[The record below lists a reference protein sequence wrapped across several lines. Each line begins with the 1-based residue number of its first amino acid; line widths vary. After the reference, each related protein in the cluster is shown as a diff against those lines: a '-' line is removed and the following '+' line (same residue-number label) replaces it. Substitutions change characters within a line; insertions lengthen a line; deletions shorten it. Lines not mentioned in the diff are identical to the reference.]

1 MKKQKMGVKRKRKS
15 RGSTQT
21 RRRTPPELMEDM
33 VKEILVRLPVKSLLR
48 FKPACRAWQA
58 IIDDPVF
65 IRAHLRRSI
74 RLQVGAEP
82 QLHPQPS
89 QHVPSNRYRF
99 HQWQLQR
106 GTTTTTSPRNNVATF
121 LHAKDLSDDQQFY
134 TTEFTHCDGLVFST
148 TTTSL
153 HVFNPAT
160 RDGITLPTSSRSI
173 LIGGGRFNYHCSGLG
188 LDPRTGMYKVV
199 QAFFRSQSME
209 PAETKMG
216 MEVFTIGGGGGG
228 AGWREITSDP
238 PYPAKRFQ
246 IGVSVCGYMFWRFSE
261 RHTKLERG
269 ILHLS
274 LEEEE
279 FGITGLPDELDTD
292 SSFLLDELLG
302 RDLCVSASNTS
313 CTMLNIWTL
322 PVADESLCTLWQWRY
337 CIEYPWSLCSVM
349 ALPPFS
355 DEIILLRGNNICRY
369 DLATSKLKIFGRLDR
384 MRYQLGEGAR
394 KSELFSAMPF
404 IESLVR
410 ITY

>member
-1 MKKQKMGVKRKRKS
+1 
-15 RGSTQT
+15 
-21 RRRTPPELMEDM
+21 MEDM
-33 VKEILVRLPVKSLLR
+33 VTEILVRLPVKSLLR

-65 IRAHLRRSI
+65 IRAHLRRSASRWEQSHSFI
-74 RLQVGAEP
+74 INPHSMVRVP
-82 QLHPQPS
+82 WDRWP
-89 QHVPSNRYRF
+89 VPSNRYRF

-106 GTTTTTSPRNNVATF
+106 GTTTTSPRNNNVATF

-134 TTEFTHCDGLVFST
+134 TTEFTHRDGLVFST

-160 RDGITLPTSSRSI
+160 RDAITLPTSSRSN
-173 LIGGGRFNYHCSGLG
+173 LMGGGRFNYHCSGLG

-199 QAFFRSQSME
+199 QAFFRFQSME

-292 SSFLLDELLG
+292 NSFLLDELLG

-369 DLATSKLKIFGRLDR
+369 DLATSKLKILCRLDR
-384 MRYQLGEGAR
+384 TRYQGEGAR